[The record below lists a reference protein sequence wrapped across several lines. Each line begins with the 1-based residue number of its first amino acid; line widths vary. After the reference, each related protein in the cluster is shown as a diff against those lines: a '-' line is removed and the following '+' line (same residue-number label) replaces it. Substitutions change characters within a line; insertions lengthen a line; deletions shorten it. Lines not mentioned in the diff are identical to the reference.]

1 VRLHTGVGV
10 SALTHDGERVDV
22 RLEDGTALQA
32 DLVVVGIGVRPVD
45 DLASAAGLEV
55 DDGVLVDE
63 YLRTSHPDVLAAG
76 DVANALHPRLGR
88 RVRVEHWDNA
98 IEQGLA
104 AARNLLS
111 AEEPYDRL
119 PYFYSDQYDLGMEY
133 VGHVGPD
140 GYDDVVLRGD
150 VAGRTFTAF
159 WLTGGR
165 VVAGMHA
172 NDWDAI
178 DPVRRI
184 VEAGEVDLA
193 ALRDASV
200 PLASIPD

>member
-1 VRLHTGVGV
+1 
-10 SALTHDGERVDV
+10 
-22 RLEDGTALQA
+22 
-32 DLVVVGIGVRPVD
+32 
-45 DLASAAGLEV
+45 
-55 DDGVLVDE
+55 
-63 YLRTSHPDVLAAG
+63 
-76 DVANALHPRLGR
+76 
-88 RVRVEHWDNA
+88 
-98 IEQGLA
+98 
-104 AARNLLS
+104 
-111 AEEPYDRL
+111 
-119 PYFYSDQYDLGMEY
+119 MEY